1 MSNLFASLRSSTSAL
16 DAITQA
22 VAITQNNVTNAGSA
36 GYAKQKVTL
45 QALQFDPQNGL
56 AGGVTNGK
64 LANARDE
71 YVERSVRTQEGR
83 SAAADTDTVAL
94 TKLEQILQLS
104 AGDSIPSALNGLYQS
119 FSAWAV
125 APGDQASKANVLSAA
140 ANVASSFQLTAR
152 KLSDLANDNAS
163 EIRSTVDEVNRLAG
177 RIQQYNE
184 QVRTGAV
191 NDAGVDAG
199 IHATLEELSA
209 NANVEATRQEDGTY
223 TLLLAGEQP
232 LVIGTEQY
240 KLSVSFDVPN
250 SPAPPYPDG
259 APQAQILTSTG
270 QNVTSSI
277 KDAKLG
283 ALLDFRHNTL
293 AAVGGD
299 TMQQG
304 AVNRLAKKIADRVNE
319 AWPPP
324 SQPFFVTGVSPV
336 AIAHTLS
343 VNPALGPAML
353 DAVEPG
359 PPPVEN
365 GKALQLAALA
375 NPAQDNDKLDGLSFN
390 EFYGQVASTVGGK
403 LNDSKFNQQ
412 SQTQLSAQVKA
423 FRDQISGVSLD
434 EEAVHLIEYQRAYQ
448 ASARMVSAIDELM
461 QIAVNIG
468 KQ

>member
-16 DAITQA
+16 NAITQA

-45 QALQFDPQNGL
+45 QALQFDPATGM

-64 LANARDE
+64 LASSRDE
-71 YVERSVRTQEGR
+71 YLESSVRLQEGK
-83 SAAADTDTVAL
+83 SAAADTETVAL

-104 AGDSIPSALNGLYQS
+104 SGDSIPSALDGLYKA

-125 APGDQASKANVLSAA
+125 APNDQASKANVLTAA
-140 ANVASSFQLTAR
+140 GNVASSFQLTAR
-152 KLSDLANDNAS
+152 KLSDLANDNAGQ
-163 EIRSTVDEVNRLAG
+163 IRSTVDEVNRLAT
-177 RIQQYNE
+177 RIQEYNG

-209 NANVEATRQEDGTY
+209 NANIEATRQDDGTY
-223 TLLLAGEQP
+223 TLLLAGEHP

-240 KLSVSFDVPN
+240 KLSVSFDVPT

-259 APQAQILTSTG
+259 APQAQILTSDGRNIT
-270 QNVTSSI
+270 TSV
-277 KDAKLG
+277 KDSKLG
-283 ALLDFRHNTL
+283 ALLDFRHDTL
-293 AAVGGD
+293 ASIGGD
-299 TMQQG
+299 TTQQG
-304 AVNRLAKKIADRVNE
+304 AVNRLAKKIADRINE

-324 SQPFFVTGVSPV
+324 AQPFFVTGVSPI

-343 VNPALGPAML
+343 VNPSLGPAML

-365 GKALQLAALA
+365 GKPLQLAALA
-375 NPAQDNDKLDGLSFN
+375 NPAAGNDKLDGLSFT
-390 EFYGQVASTVGGK
+390 EFYGQLASAIGGK
-403 LNDSKFNQQ
+403 VNDSKFNQQ
-412 SQTQLSAQVKA
+412 SQQQLSAQVKS

-434 EEAVHLIEYQRAYQ
+434 EEAVHLIEFQRAYQ
-448 ASARMVSAIDELM
+448 ASARMVSAIDEMM
-461 QIAVNIG
+461 QIAVNLG